1 MERIWILISLKL
13 SKEATDA
20 ELNEL
25 QLLLLQNSNTAYKL
39 EIMEELW
46 NLQPNENR
54 LYKEHQYKMLLHKME
69 GKGID
74 VSNFNV
80 EDESSISIEDNN
92 TLRKDRY
99 RFSFRTKKMMFA
111 ALAVIVVCLFAGS
124 FFFFTSNER
133 LLAEVKLPNI
143 ITMLWYKQN
152 LPCLETKIG

>member
-13 SKEATDA
+13 SKEATDT

-25 QLLLLQNSNTAYKL
+25 QLLLFQNSNTAYKL
-39 EIMEELW
+39 EIMEEIW
-46 NLQPNENR
+46 NLQPNENK

-80 EDESSISIEDNN
+80 EDDSSISIEDNN
-92 TLRKDRY
+92 ILRKDRG
-99 RFSFRTKKMMFA
+99 RFSFRTRKMLFA
-111 ALAVIVVCLFAGS
+111 ALAVIVVFLFVGS

-133 LLAEVKLPNI
+133 LLLEVKSPNI
-143 ITMLWYKQN
+143 ITMIWYKQN
-152 LPCLETKIG
+152 LPSLGTRIG